1 MLRPWSGS
9 LLMTAVSIITPSYN
23 QAAFL
28 KDAIESVLAQ
38 DVPGLEYIVIDG
50 GSTDGS
56 VEIIRDYAGRLA
68 YWASEPDSGQAD
80 AINKGL
86 ARARGD
92 VVAWLNSDDVYRPGA
107 VGSALAALDADPALA
122 VVYADLDSMD
132 AEGRVFHTIRY
143 APYTLL
149 DLLAFRIIGQP
160 TVFFR
165 RAALERAGRLDPG
178 YHFLLDHHL
187 WLRLAQHGGMRYLP
201 QTLAAARHHPA
212 AKNTAQAARF
222 GEEVYRILDWAKA
235 QPALKPLIEEHPRKV
250 WGGAHRL
257 NARYLLDGGAPG
269 PALKAYGRAL
279 ANDPFYALKHWRRMS
294 YAAASL
300 LGLGGLRRTMGR

>member
-1 MLRPWSGS
+1 
-9 LLMTAVSIITPSYN
+9 MTSVSIITPSYN

-28 KDAIESVLAQ
+28 SDTLDSVLAQ

-56 VEIIRDYAGRLA
+56 MDIIRRHAGRLA
-68 YWASEPDSGQAD
+68 YWVSEPDSGQAE

-86 ARARGD
+86 ARATGD
-92 VVAWLNSDDVYRPGA
+92 IIAWLNSDDVYRPGA
-107 VGSALAALDADPALA
+107 VRAALAALEAETSLA
-122 VVYADLDSMD
+122 FVYGDLDSID
-132 AEGRVFHTIRY
+132 SQGRTFNTIRY
-143 APYTLL
+143 APYALL

-160 TVFFR
+160 AVFFR
-165 RAALERAGRLDPG
+165 RGALEQAGALDPG

-201 QTLAAARHHPA
+201 LTLAAARHHPA

-222 GEEVYRILDWAKA
+222 GQEAYRILDWAQA
-235 QPALKPLIEEHPRKV
+235 QPPLAALIRRHPRKV

-269 PALKAYGRAL
+269 PALKAYARAL
-279 ANDPFYALKHWRRMS
+279 ANDPAYALKHWRRMVF
-294 YAAASL
+294 ALASL
-300 LGLGGLRRTMGR
+300 AGFGGLRRTVE

>member
-1 MLRPWSGS
+1 
-9 LLMTAVSIITPSYN
+9 MTSVSIITPSYN

-28 KDAIESVLAQ
+28 NDTLESVLAQ

-50 GSTDGS
+50 GSADGS
-56 VEIIRDYAGRLA
+56 VDIIRRHAAQLA
-68 YWASEPDSGQAD
+68 HWESEPDSGQAE

-86 ARARGD
+86 ARATGD
-92 VVAWLNSDDVYRPGA
+92 VVAWLNSDDVYRRGA
-107 VGSALAALDADPALA
+107 VRAAVAALDADPSLA
-122 VVYADLDSMD
+122 FVYADLDSID
-132 AEGRVFHTIRY
+132 AEGRVFNTIRY

-165 RAALERAGRLDPG
+165 RRALQQAGALDPG
-178 YHFLLDHHL
+178 YNFLLDHHL
-187 WLRLAQHGGMRYLP
+187 WLRLAQQGGMRYIP
-201 QTLAAARHHPA
+201 HTLAAARHHPA

-222 GEEVYRILDWAKA
+222 GGEVYRILDWAQT
-235 QPALKPLIEEHPRKV
+235 QPALAAMIDRHPRKV

-269 PALKAYGRAL
+269 PALKAYARAL
-279 ANDPFYALKHWRRMS
+279 ANDPAYALKHWRRML
-294 YAAASL
+294 YAGGSL
-300 LGLGGLRRTMGR
+300 VGLGGMRKDRQR

>member
-1 MLRPWSGS
+1 MRRPYLDSP
-9 LLMTAVSIITPSYN
+9 LMTSVSIITPSFN
-23 QAAFL
+23 QAAYL
-28 KDAIESVLAQ
+28 NDTLESVLAQ
-38 DVPGLEYIVIDG
+38 EIPGLEYIVIDG

-56 VEIIRDYAGRLA
+56 VDIIRRHAGRLA
-68 YWASEPDSGQAD
+68 YWTSEPDSGQAE

-86 ARARGD
+86 ARATGD
-92 VVAWLNSDDVYRPGA
+92 VIAWLNSDDIYRPGA
-107 VGSALAALDADPALA
+107 VRAALAALDADSSLA
-122 VVYADLDSMD
+122 FVYANLDSID
-132 AEGRVFHTIRY
+132 AAGRVFNTIRY

-165 RAALERAGRLDPG
+165 RRALLQAGVLDPA
-178 YHFLLDHHL
+178 YNFLLDHHL
-187 WLRLAQHGGMRYLP
+187 WLRLAQHGGLRYIP

-222 GEEVYRILDWAKA
+222 GGEVYRILDWAQT
-235 QPALKPLIEEHPRKV
+235 QPALATMIERHPRKV

-269 PALKAYGRAL
+269 PALRAYARAF
-279 ANDPFYALKHWRRMS
+279 ANDPAYALKHWRRMV
-294 YAAASL
+294 YALASAA
-300 LGLGGLRRTMGR
+300 GLGGMRKATRR